1 MSDGTCQGAVN
12 RGSGYN
18 PLIACGGD
26 GDLSCIP
33 SQRCLCSEET
43 RGSYDE
49 HLMTPRATAD
59 ILKAANSEDKR
70 VMILHGSKWG
80 DVYYDGKRV
89 RLIDV
94 EATEKARRAEK
105 RKVRKVI
112 SWILGSL
119 GLLLLVAILA
129 VKGVFGRA
137 WRGIKR
143 VGKRLFGGGK
153 KPPPGGKGSGGTGGK
168 GRSGHRK
175 KSSRVGRSNRSLVRT
190 DVEPVLDRLMN
201 SAARVFRPAPTSTP
215 APVRARAWAPCSGV
229 WRVNPSLGRMGF
241 LRR

>member
-26 GDLSCIP
+26 GDLSCLP

-43 RGSYDE
+43 GSSYDE
-49 HLMTPRATAD
+49 HVLTPRATED
-59 ILKAANSEDKR
+59 IFKAVNSEDKT
-70 VMILHGSKWG
+70 VMILHGSKSG
-80 DVYYDGKRV
+80 DVYYDGKLT

-94 EATEKARRAEK
+94 KATEKAQREERRRAK
-105 RKVRKVI
+105 KI
-112 SWILGSL
+112 IFWLLGGL
-119 GLLLLVAILA
+119 GLLALVILLA
-129 VKGVFGRA
+129 VKGVFGRM

-168 GRSGHRK
+168 GRSGRRK
-175 KSSRVGRSNRSLVRT
+175 TRSQVDRSHMNLVRT
-190 DVEPVLDRLMN
+190 DAEPVLDRLMN
-201 SAARVFRPAPTSTP
+201 SAARVFQPAPTP
-215 APVRARAWAPCSGV
+215 APVRAKPYMPRNAA
-229 WRVNPSLGRMGF
+229 WRVSPWQGRTGF
-241 LRR
+241 FRR